1 MKKFNTHKEISSV
14 VIIYAVFGC
23 LWIFL
28 SDTILD
34 WFVRDPDTITR
45 FSIVKGSLFIF
56 TTSVLLY
63 FLVARLS
70 TKIIKLTTA
79 QRESEELLHFIVNNS
94 SDSLVIINADRRQS
108 YVSPGAERV
117 FGFLTSELEGRSLDT
132 LIHPDDWQVIE
143 DAWQEAVKHPEKIV
157 TVQYRHIHKDRTWVF
172 AEAIAQSFFNEP
184 AINGLI
190 ASVRDITERK
200 QAEEELARQKKLF
213 ETMFNTIPDGVVITD
228 TNREIQLA
236 NKGMEDTFGY
246 KPSELLGKT
255 TAMLYA
261 DQDTYRHTG
270 KAVLGQNTQKRDD
283 RYITCYR
290 KNNGQE
296 FPGETFRAKL
306 FDENKR
312 WLGNLGIMRDI
323 SERIQQEEQ
332 GKMLQRQL
340 SQAQKMESI
349 GTLAGGIA
357 HDFNN
362 ILGAIIGY
370 AEMIRD
376 DCPAGSATSHDI
388 NQVLKAGSRAKDLV
402 KQILAFS
409 RQAATELVPLKPV
422 SIVKEALSLLRSS
435 LPATIVI
442 EQDIDA
448 DVGMILAE
456 PTQIHQILMNLCT
469 NAFHAME
476 TVGGTLTVALHR
488 KVLTTEDLHATLHLR
503 PGSFVQLSVQDT
515 GSGIMPEIREK
526 IFEPFFTTKK
536 VGQGTGMGLAM
547 VHGIV
552 QSYGGAITCTSKPG
566 EGTVFRVILP
576 IIDDVALHGQDPVEQ
591 TPTGKEHILLID
603 DEQMLLE
610 LGRTMLERLGYEVTA
625 VMGSVEGL
633 ATFQNE
639 PELFDI
645 VITDQTMPIITGI
658 DLSQRIL
665 QMRPDIPIILCTGY
679 SSLITEEKAK
689 AMGIKGFAM
698 KPLAKKDIARL
709 IRKVLDG
716 KK

>member
-1 MKKFNTHKEISSV
+1 M
-14 VIIYAVFGC
+14 
-23 LWIFL
+23 
-28 SDTILD
+28 
-34 WFVRDPDTITR
+34 
-45 FSIVKGSLFIF
+45 
-56 TTSVLLY
+56 
-63 FLVARLS
+63 
-70 TKIIKLTTA
+70 
-79 QRESEELLHFIVNNS
+79 
-94 SDSLVIINADRRQS
+94 
-108 YVSPGAERV
+108 
-117 FGFLTSELEGRSLDT
+117 
-132 LIHPDDWQVIE
+132 
-143 DAWQEAVKHPEKIV
+143 
-157 TVQYRHIHKDRTWVF
+157 QYRHIHKDRTWVF
-172 AEAIAQSFFNEP
+172 AEAIAQSFFHEP

-261 DQDTYRHTG
+261 NQDNYRHTG
-270 KAVLGQNTQKRDD
+270 TAVFGQNAQKRDD
-283 RYITCYR
+283 RYLTYYR

-332 GKMLQRQL
+332 GKMLQKQL

-376 DCPAGSATSHDI
+376 DCPAGSATYHDI

-409 RQAATELVPLKPV
+409 RQGATELVPLKPV

-435 LPATIVI
+435 LPTTIVI
-442 EQDIDA
+442 KQDIDA
-448 DVGMILAE
+448 YVGMILAE
-456 PTQIHQILMNLCT
+456 PTQVHQILMNLCT

-476 TVGGTLTVALHR
+476 SEGGTLTVSLHR
-488 KVLTTEDLHATLHLR
+488 KFLTTEDLHATLHLR
-503 PGSFVQLSVQDT
+503 PGSYIQLSVQDT
-515 GSGIMPEIREK
+515 GSGIMPEIKEK

-552 QSYGGAITCTSKPG
+552 QSYGGALTCNSKLG

-576 IIDDVALHGQDPVEQ
+576 TIDDVALHGQEPVEQ

-603 DEQMLLE
+603 DEQMLLQ

-639 PELFDI
+639 PEIFDI
-645 VITDQTMPIITGI
+645 VITDQTMPIMTGI

-665 QMRPDIPIILCTGY
+665 QMRPDTPIILCTGY

-689 AMGIKGFAM
+689 TMGIKGFAM
-698 KPLAKKDIARL
+698 KPLAKKDIAKL